1 MMQNTLEN
9 VQEFFLKANFVVLAG
24 LCFFLFFF
32 VYIWKNNV
40 NKADRPSKQLA
51 RQIPNYF

>member
-9 VQEFFLKANFVVLAG
+9 VQANFVVLAG
-24 LCFFLFFF
+24 FLRNYASFCFF